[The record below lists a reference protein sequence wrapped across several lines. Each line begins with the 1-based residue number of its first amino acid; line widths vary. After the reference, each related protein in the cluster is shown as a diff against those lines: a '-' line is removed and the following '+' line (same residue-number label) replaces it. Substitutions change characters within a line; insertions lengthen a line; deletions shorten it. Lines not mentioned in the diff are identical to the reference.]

1 MRSFL
6 CLALAVLAGCAS
18 PPPIASS
25 SDLPV
30 VVLVSIDGFRADYLD
45 RSDVEAP
52 TLRQL
57 AAEGTRAERMVP
69 VYPTKTFPNHYSLV
83 TGLNPAQHG
92 IVGNTMFDP
101 SILDDEGQPIR
112 FSLGNRDAVTDA
124 RWWGGEPIWVTAE
137 RQGLRTGTVFWP
149 GSEAAIGGV
158 RPSHWLVFDGG
169 MPYAARVDTALAWL
183 DVPERPRLLTLYF
196 QHVDDMGHRHGP
208 DAPDVDAAIEEVDD
222 ALARF
227 LNGLRQRGLDADL
240 VITSDHGMTAVSTE
254 RRIVLDER
262 MDLDAEAESVIW
274 GEAAG
279 IYPAEG
285 VDADA
290 LVTRLDAHPHMSA
303 YARDATPARFRYRDN
318 PRIPPVVLIPDEG
331 WTVTSQGYVD
341 RYPERPSGGAHGYD
355 NQLESMQAFFLASGP
370 SIRAGET
377 IPELSALDVYGLLAQ
392 LLDVTPAP
400 NEGDPSVAE
409 RVLR

>member
-1 MRSFL
+1 MRWFL

-18 PPPIASS
+18 SPPIASS
-25 SDLPV
+25 SDAPV

-57 AAEGTRAERMVP
+57 AAEGTRADRMVP
-69 VYPTKTFPNHYSLV
+69 VYPSKTFPNHYSLV
-83 TGLNPAQHG
+83 TGLHPAQHG
-92 IVGNTMFDP
+92 IIGNTMQDP
-101 SILDDEGQPIR
+101 MMLDEEGRPER

-149 GSEAAIGGV
+149 GSEAAIQGV

-169 MPYAARVDTALAWL
+169 MPYDVRVDTALAWL
-183 DVPERPRLLTLYF
+183 DLPERPRLLTLYF
-196 QHVDDMGHRHGP
+196 QHVDDAGHRHGP
-208 DAPDVDAAIEEVDD
+208 DAPEVDAAIEEVDD

-227 LNGLRQRGLDADL
+227 LDGLRQRGVEADL
-240 VITSDHGMTAVSTE
+240 VIVSDHGMAPMSPD
-254 RRIVLDER
+254 RRIILDDV
-262 MDLDAEAESVIW
+262 MDVDAEADFVVW

-279 IYPAEG
+279 IFPAEG
-285 VDADA
+285 VDVDE
-290 LVTRLDAHPHMSA
+290 LVTRIDAMPNVEA
-303 YARDATPARFRYRDN
+303 YRSDSVPERYHFRDN
-318 PRIPPVVLIPDEG
+318 PRIPPVVILPDEG
-331 WTVTSQGYVD
+331 WSVASQGYVD
-341 RYPERPSGGAHGYD
+341 RYPERPSGGAHGFD

-377 IPELSALDVYGLLAQ
+377 ISEVSALDVYGLLAR